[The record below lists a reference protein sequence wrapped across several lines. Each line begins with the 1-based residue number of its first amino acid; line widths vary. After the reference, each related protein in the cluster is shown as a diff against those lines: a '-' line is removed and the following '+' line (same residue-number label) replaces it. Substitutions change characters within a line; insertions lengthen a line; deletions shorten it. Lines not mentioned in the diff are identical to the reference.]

1 MLTGIGDRKTALR
14 FFRWA
19 IGQNGTPEK
28 VTIDKSGANTAA
40 IKTYNED
47 HEAGIGIRQV
57 KYLDNIVERAVKR
70 VVRPMLGFTSFRSAQ
85 VALAGIELMQLV
97 RKVQVQGKGKLRPA
111 QLFYL
116 LAAWSNIS
124 FSDRCRPP
132 EKFATE
138 PQPACWC
145 ATAAG
150 GSNRSCQQFHPCGWP
165 RLMRTLRSA
174 RSLWLFIRQARI
186 LAAPAVSVR

>member
-14 FFRWA
+14 VFRRA

-40 IKTYNED
+40 IKTCNED

-57 KYLDNIVERAVKR
+57 KYLDNIVEREHRAVKR

-111 QLFYL
+111 QLLYL
-116 LAAWSNIS
+116 LA
-124 FSDRCRPP
+124 
-132 EKFATE
+132 E
-138 PQPACWC
+138 
-145 ATAAG
+145 
-150 GSNRSCQQFHPCGWP
+150 
-165 RLMRTLRSA
+165 
-174 RSLWLFIRQARI
+174 
-186 LAAPAVSVR
+186 